1 MNPEDFVSSLHA
13 EEVPM
18 MALHTEAQEN
28 FLVGV
33 HTAVAGGV
41 PSGSM
46 RQGQRSWVPSL
57 SPSCVLASFGWPSR
71 FLSFTTKLEAPVVLS
86 GSTVANY

>member
-1 MNPEDFVSSLHA
+1 MNPEDFLSSLHA

-18 MALHTEAQEN
+18 MTLHMEAQQS

-57 SPSCVLASFGWPSR
+57 RPSCVLLHLAGPPDFYPSQQSWSHQWY
-71 FLSFTTKLEAPVVLS
+71 FLDPL
-86 GSTVANY
+86 